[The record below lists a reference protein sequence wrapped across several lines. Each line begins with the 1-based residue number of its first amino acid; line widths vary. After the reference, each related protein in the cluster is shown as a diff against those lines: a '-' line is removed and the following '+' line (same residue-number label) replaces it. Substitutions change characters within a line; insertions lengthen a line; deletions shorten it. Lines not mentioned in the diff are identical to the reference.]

1 MSRKMERA
9 NFSVRPFVHDQIE
22 RTFFS
27 FCYSFNGSYHST
39 KFRVVFARMVFPFQF
54 ENFILRDSDLA
65 IGLRASD
72 VDVPP
77 TISIAMDYTRSLFVE
92 DVTFFRGSF
101 VYVDAVVV
109 RFGRGNGSFS
119 GVESEH
125 FVFLYTRWFP
135 FEVEIFGT
143 LQENVEYRFMIVFID
158 ILVNINFF
166 SVAQAVNKQ
175 AYR

>member
-1 MSRKMERA
+1 
-9 NFSVRPFVHDQIE
+9 
-22 RTFFS
+22 
-27 FCYSFNGSYHST
+27 
-39 KFRVVFARMVFPFQF
+39 MVFPFQF

-65 IGLRASD
+65 LALRASD

-77 TISIAMDYTRSLFVE
+77 TIFIAMDYTRSLFVE
-92 DVTFFRGSF
+92 VVTLFRRSF

-109 RFGRGNGSFS
+109 RLGRGNGNFS

-125 FVFLYTRWFP
+125 FVFLYTRRFP
-135 FEVEIFGT
+135 FEVEIFGI

-158 ILVNINFF
+158 ILVGLNFF
-166 SVAQAVNKQ
+166 SVAQAVNEQ